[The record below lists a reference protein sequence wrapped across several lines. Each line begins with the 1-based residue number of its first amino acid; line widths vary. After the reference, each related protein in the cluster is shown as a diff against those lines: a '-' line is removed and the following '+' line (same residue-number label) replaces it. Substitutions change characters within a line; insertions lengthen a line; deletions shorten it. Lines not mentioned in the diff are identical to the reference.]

1 MTFMSIIICAMGNQC
16 EITWIS
22 CVAFTA
28 RRHLSKLP
36 LLVARQPRH
45 KILEYLLTHLLRFHS
60 PILLR
65 ELFLSIFLAI
75 ID

>member
-1 MTFMSIIICAMGNQC
+1 MTFMSIMICTMGNQC
-16 EITWIS
+16 KITRIS
-22 CVAFTA
+22 CVSFTA

-36 LLVARQPRH
+36 LLVVRQPRH
-45 KILEYLLTHLLRFHS
+45 KILEYLLAHLLRFHG

-65 ELFLSIFLAI
+65 ELLLSIFLAI